1 MKVAAAYGPL
11 IQWLEISA
19 HNRAALGSSPRGST
33 MQVSY
38 NGNTSAFQAEAVG
51 SIPITCSKEKNGGAF
66 MRANLDRAKAMQ
78 IAAKEGLE
86 WEVQNTFKNLKKQ
99 FGKKVADSM
108 LWSMAL
114 DEWEL

>member
-1 MKVAAAYGPL
+1 
-11 IQWLEISA
+11 
-19 HNRAALGSSPRGST
+19 

-66 MRANLDRAKAMQ
+66 MRANLDRAKAME

-99 FGKKVADSM
+99 FGKKVADNI

-114 DEWEL
+114 DEWDL

>member
-1 MKVAAAYGPL
+1 MVIPQPSKLKPWVRFP
-11 IQWLEISA
+11 
-19 HNRAALGSSPRGST
+19 SP
-33 MQVSY
+33 
-38 NGNTSAFQAEAVG
+38 A
-51 SIPITCSKEKNGGAF
+51 PKKNGGAF
-66 MRANLDRAKAMQ
+66 MRANLDRAKAME

-114 DEWEL
+114 DEWDL